1 MATNSMV
8 SPQSAAALSYTR
20 RLESVDSMCL
30 APGECLQAD
39 PLSPALVLLSTGLL
53 TILLAVTLVQLRKAH
68 SILAEE
74 RERTQSERDAFA
86 AFARRIASIDTS
98 PAPTPS
104 PGAGGVTPM
113 AVTGT
118 DQRLGEVRDLYRDT
132 VMAVGHYDEEYDETL
147 QQNMTGEFGED
158 LAVAVCEGSMFTP
171 QLQQALVN
179 QSQLARDRR
188 DRFLDRLD
196 RESTEL
202 TEADETASR
211 IHATIRQLNE
221 TKLSD
226 RPYEDL
232 ADLWQRLG
240 ELRAEIETLIDDR
253 QRQLQRN
260 GDPSD
265 PDAAIQPYL
274 YRTLDVTYPVLDTG
288 TSLVRDIQQAR
299 RRVLRALTSRG

>member
-1 MATNSMV
+1 
-8 SPQSAAALSYTR
+8 
-20 RLESVDSMCL
+20 MCL

-39 PLSPALVLLSTGLL
+39 PLSPALVLVSTGLL

-74 RERTQSERDAFA
+74 RERTQTERDAFA

-98 PAPTPS
+98 PAPTTT

-118 DQRLGEVRDLYRDT
+118 DKRLGEVRDLYRET
-132 VMAVGHYDEEYDETL
+132 VMGVGHYEEEYDETL

-158 LAVAVCEGSMFTP
+158 VAVAVCEGSMFTP
-171 QLQQALVN
+171 QLQQALID

-196 RESTEL
+196 RESAEL
-202 TEADETASR
+202 AEADETASR

-226 RPYEDL
+226 RPYDDL
-232 ADLWQRLG
+232 AEVWGRLG
-240 ELRAEIETLIDDR
+240 ELRAEIEALIEDR
-253 QRQLQRN
+253 QHQLHRN

-288 TSLVRDIQQAR
+288 TSLVAEIKQAR